1 MKHIIGV
8 ADMRVSANPGDILA
22 TYALGSCLGITLYDS
37 VAKVGG
43 MAHIM
48 LPLSTGDPG
57 KAALK
62 PLMFVDT
69 ALPKLFIAC
78 YKAGAKKQRI
88 IVKVAGGA
96 APLDTGRGD
105 YFEIGKRNF
114 IVLRKVLW
122 KNGVLL
128 KASDVGGKQSRT
140 MTLNIATGEV
150 TLKSNGVRKTL

>member
-1 MKHIIGV
+1 MKRIIGV
-8 ADMRVSANPGDILA
+8 ADMSVSGDPGDILA
-22 TYALGSCLGITLYDS
+22 TYALGSCLGITVYDPM
-37 VAKVGG
+37 VKVGG

-48 LPLSTGDPG
+48 LPLSTADPG
-57 KAALK
+57 KAARK

-88 IVKVAGGA
+88 IVKAAGGA
-96 APLDTGRGD
+96 APLDIGRGD

-122 KNGVLL
+122 KNNVLL
-128 KASDVGGKQSRT
+128 KACDVGGKQSRT

-150 TLKSNGVRKTL
+150 TLKSNGARKTL